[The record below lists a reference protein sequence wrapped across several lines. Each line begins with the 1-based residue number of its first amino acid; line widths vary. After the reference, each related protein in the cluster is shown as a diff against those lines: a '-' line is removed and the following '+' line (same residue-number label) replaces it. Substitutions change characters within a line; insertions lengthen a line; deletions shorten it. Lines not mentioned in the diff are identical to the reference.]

1 MQRELHLFWNSGEST
16 GGNLKAT
23 NQTSKTTFVS
33 LVGGIDRAPVLWLEW
48 LQPGGWQPDS
58 SNILEPSPASA
69 AVRQAVSHFRMT
81 AVAPEE
87 AAGEA
92 QTNFH
97 LRITGFRGG
106 PGKGAKD

>member
-1 MQRELHLFWNSGEST
+1 MR
-16 GGNLKAT
+16 
-23 NQTSKTTFVS
+23 TS
-33 LVGGIDRAPVLWLEW
+33 VLWLEW
-48 LQPGGWQPDS
+48 RQPFGWQLDS

-69 AVRQAVSHFRMT
+69 EVRQAVSHFRMT

-97 LRITGFRGG
+97 LRITGFRDRPNKGG
-106 PGKGAKD
+106 RD

>member
-1 MQRELHLFWNSGEST
+1 MLQ
-16 GGNLKAT
+16 
-23 NQTSKTTFVS
+23 
-33 LVGGIDRAPVLWLEW
+33 LEW
-48 LQPGGWQPDS
+48 PQSVGWQLDS

-106 PGKGAKD
+106 PSKEGRD